1 MKGKVTTHVLDLG
14 KGGPAAGMKVE
25 LYAED
30 PSIVLAAG
38 VTNEDGRLD
47 EPLFSETVIQAGI
60 YQLVFYAGDYLRDQ
74 AEQRQENKILSLWD
88 QIPIRFTITDEQ
100 GSYHI
105 PLLLSP
111 GGYSTY
117 RGS

>member
-14 KGGPAAGMKVE
+14 KGGPAVGMKVA

-30 PSIVLAAG
+30 SLVALASG

-47 EPLFSETVIQAGI
+47 EPLLSVEAMQPGI
-60 YQLVFYAGDYLRDQ
+60 YQLIFYAGDYLRYQ
-74 AEQRQENKILSLWD
+74 AEHNQVTQTLSLWD

-100 GSYHI
+100 GNYHI